1 MIGGKVSQY
10 LDPIVKFYFI
20 IFQAHFK
27 PTRIYTVIEKLN
39 WLMPLAGIKVSYF
52 RCFKRNISNAI
63 SSDAIKWIIINI
75 KKEKI
80 LCYSVTLYFPFV
92 KSGKNASVWFQMA
105 WNLKSYTRVIFFLFH
120 IHYPSSTNRE
130 LRSDI
135 LRNTLVQSEIS
146 KYDSCFILKHVLKKP
161 TPYQI
166 V

>member
-1 MIGGKVSQY
+1 MIGGKVSKY

-39 WLMPLAGIKVSYF
+39 WLMPLAIKVSYF

-105 WNLKSYTRVIFFLFH
+105 WNLKSYTRVIFFLFN
-120 IHYPSSTNRE
+120 IHYPSSTSQE
-130 LRSDI
+130 LGRHF
-135 LRNTLVQSEIS
+135 LRNTMVQSEIL
-146 KYDSCFILKHVLKKP
+146 KYDSCFILKHILKKP
-161 TPYQI
+161 SPCQI